1 MARGLDLKI
10 DIALKRFDA
19 NSPPLFEN
27 FRLTLA
33 PGSVVALTGPSGV
46 GKSTLLRLIG
56 GIDRD
61 FSGTITIDGRPAS
74 GAPPPGFVFQ
84 DPRLLPWLTAFDN
97 IRAMRAETTR
107 EAALAHLKTVGL
119 VDAAALYPHQLSGGM
134 QRRVGLARALSVNR
148 GLLLLDEP
156 FVSLDTVL
164 VAEMEALLGEVLA
177 QTGATVLLVT
187 HDQAQA
193 ERLAQRVV
201 TLSGRPVQ
209 ASEGAGHPAPQ

>member
-74 GAPPPGFVFQ
+74 EAPPPGFVFQ
-84 DPRLLPWLTAFDN
+84 DPRLLPWLTALDN
-97 IRAMRAETTR
+97 IRAMRAGTTR
-107 EAALAHLKTVGL
+107 EAALAHLEAVGL

-156 FVSLDTVL
+156 FVSLDPAL

-177 QTGATVLLVT
+177 HTGATTLIVT
-187 HDQAQA
+187 HDLAQA

-201 TLSGRPVQ
+201 TLTGRPVQ
-209 ASEGAGHPAPQ
+209 AREGAGRPAP